1 MADLAVVRGSLP
13 ETDPR
18 KEEAMKKLLI
28 TAAVAAIAAVPGVTG
43 LVGNASF
50 AQSVPVQVPAGAS
63 TLDDHGRHAKPGD
76 DQGRHAEPGDDR
88 GQHAEPGDD
97 RGQRAEPGDDR
108 GGASGPGAAA
118 TTEGPGDGEASGLV
132 TAADGGPGHGGHDD
146 GSADR

>member
-1 MADLAVVRGSLP
+1 MADLAVVRVSLP

-50 AQSVPVQVPAGAS
+50 AQSVPVQVPAGAK
-63 TLDDHGRHAKPGD
+63 TIDDHGPHVELRD
-76 DQGRHAEPGDDR
+76 DRGRHAEPGDDHGR
-88 GQHAEPGDD
+88 H
-97 RGQRAEPGDDR
+97 AEPGDDR
-108 GGASGPGAAA
+108 GGASGPSAAA
-118 TTEGPGDGEASGLV
+118 TSEGSDDGQASGSVTVGDGGS
-132 TAADGGPGHGGHDD
+132 GHGGHDD

>member
-1 MADLAVVRGSLP
+1 
-13 ETDPR
+13 
-18 KEEAMKKLLI
+18 MKKLLI

-63 TLDDHGRHAKPGD
+63 TIDDH
-76 DQGRHAEPGDDR
+76 GRHAEPGDDR
-88 GQHAEPGDD
+88 GRHAEPGDDRGRHAEPGDD

-108 GGASGPGAAA
+108 GRHAERGPAA
-118 TTEGPGDGEASGLV
+118 TATSGGSDDGQAPVSGTAGD
-132 TAADGGPGHGGHDD
+132 DGSRHGGHDD